1 MCGLAGIITHKD
13 PYRVAQFLYMCG
25 YNLLHRGQDAG
36 GMMVEHFDGSYILRK
51 GPGTID
57 RVFLDVDL
65 RAPEWRGY
73 AGLLHTRYATS
84 GVDFK
89 DPRSLEESTRAAQ
102 PMVIRFHGEDALL
115 IYNGNL
121 TPSYVHEL
129 HQEIFARDFQG
140 EMNQR
145 EAWVDTELI
154 VRAIEQSSARSLE
167 AALIEDVCPRLR
179 GAFALIVLYRGTLY
193 AIRDTHGFLPLEIGK
208 YDGGYVVASEDNVF
222 GSFPAGKKVRSVK
235 PGECVIFSR
244 REDRVDMESIQ
255 WGTSDRT
262 HFCQFEQIYFLR
274 FDSHTEGGVVA
285 AERKELGRVLC
296 RECPPPLGID
306 FVIGVPDSGQEAGY
320 GYALEADIPFD
331 PLALKRLH
339 GAGRTFIEPVND
351 LRKEGVDFKLRAV
364 PKFLE
369 GKRVIVVDDSLVRGT
384 VAARLVYILKE
395 SGAQE
400 VHIRVA
406 SPPTRYGCWY
416 GKDTNRIEDELLAKG
431 VDTVEEILQKINA
444 LIIERYGKPYILD
457 SLCFIS
463 LAGMQSVWKGK
474 LGLCD
479 ACWTGNYPV
488 L

>member
-1 MCGLAGIITHKD
+1 MCGPAATITYKD
-13 PYRVAQFLYMCG
+13 PYRVAQFLYVCG
-25 YNLLHRGQDAG
+25 YNLLHRGQDG
-36 GMMVEHFDGSYILRK
+36 SGMVVERFDGSYLLRK

-73 AGLLHTRYATS
+73 AGLVHTRYATS

-89 DPRSLEESTRAAQ
+89 DPRSLEEYTRAAQ
-102 PMVIRFHGEDALL
+102 PMTIDFRGKTAFLV
-115 IYNGNL
+115 YNGNL
-121 TPSYVHEL
+121 TPSYVREL
-129 HQEIFARDFQG
+129 HQEIFARDFHG

-154 VRAIEQSSARSLE
+154 VRAIEQSSANSFE
-167 AALIEDVCPRLR
+167 DALLQDVCPRLR
-179 GAFALIVLYRGTLY
+179 GAFSLIALYRGTLY
-193 AIRDTHGFLPLEIGK
+193 AIRDTHGFRPLEIME
-208 YDGGYVVASEDNVF
+208 YDGGFVVASEDNMF
-222 GSFPAGKKVRSVK
+222 RKFPAGKKVRSVE

-244 REDRVDMESIQ
+244 KEDRVNMESIR

-274 FDSHTEGGVVA
+274 FDSHADGGVVA
-285 AERKELGRVLC
+285 AQRKELGRVLC
-296 RECPPPLGID
+296 RECPPPPNTD

-320 GYALEADIPFD
+320 GCALEAGIPFD

-339 GAGRTFIEPVND
+339 GAGRTFIEPIND
-351 LRKEGVDFKLRAV
+351 LRKEGVDFKLVAI
-364 PKFLE
+364 PEFLE
-369 GKRVIVVDDSLVRGT
+369 GKRIIVVDDSLVRGT

-395 SGAQE
+395 GGARE
-400 VHIRVA
+400 VHMRIA
-406 SPPTRYGCWY
+406 SPPTTHGCLYGI
-416 GKDTNRIEDELLAKG
+416 DTFRIENELIARG
-431 VDTVEEILQKINA
+431 VDMVEGIRQKINA
-444 LIIERYGKPYILD
+444 LIIERYGKAYILD
-457 SLCFIS
+457 SLCYIS